1 MLRGSGKRVK
11 SCSESQVR
19 FVNISPIA
27 NRTQEERLSR
37 SALCCCAVR
46 QTTQQNKQIF
56 RKYNKVKIVIIMS
69 SGFISEAVLEE
80 KRQKRQEEWE
90 KVRKPSD
97 PEQAPE
103 EPQGDPR

>member
-1 MLRGSGKRVK
+1 MK

-37 SALCCCAVR
+37 SAPCCCVYGHSR
-46 QTTQQNKQIF
+46 KTHQQNKQIF
-56 RKYNKVKIVIIMS
+56 LKYNKVEIVIMS

-103 EPQGDPR
+103 EPQRDPR

>member
-1 MLRGSGKRVK
+1 M
-11 SCSESQVR
+11 
-19 FVNISPIA
+19 NISPIV

-37 SALCCCAVR
+37 SAPCCCAAR
-46 QTTQQNKQIF
+46 QTTQQNKQTF
-56 RKYNKVKIVIIMS
+56 LKYIKVKIVIMS